1 MEMFLMAVSFAGISG
16 LLAGLILGVAGK
28 IFYVKTDE
36 RVEMIRNELPGNNC
50 GGCGYAGCD
59 DYASAIVE
67 KSARPD
73 MCTAGIEP
81 ENIENIKNIL
91 KGKNEDMLAEKAR
104 YEARTM
110 REDQS
115 MCEDQSKHEART
127 IPEKQVMYVKCG
139 GNCDAAKSKYKC
151 YGINSCE
158 EALLLP
164 NKGPKACKFGCLGYG
179 SCVKVCENDAIS
191 IYKGLAVIDGDK
203 CINCGKCRQICP
215 AHVIHGRPFLK
226 NFPEIVYS
234 NTDKGKGVKEI
245 CSRGCIGCG
254 ICLKSCS
261 TQCIILK
268 DNLPEIDYGKCTA
281 CGLCLEKCPSKCIV
295 DKNGLLTYN
304 LRRANDI

>member
-91 KGKNEDMLAEKAR
+91 KGKNENMLAEKAR
-104 YEARTM
+104 YEA
-110 REDQS
+110 Q
-115 MCEDQSKHEART
+115 T

-215 AHVIHGRPFLK
+215 THVIHGRPFLK
-226 NFPEIVYS
+226 NFPEIVCS

-295 DKNGLLTYN
+295 DKNDLLTYN